1 MHGFRETDEDR
12 ATHDRVADVELFDLW
27 NRGDRSD
34 VRHGQSVS
42 RMNCQSELRAAMRGV
57 AQRANRHGIARRVG
71 VWSGVQLD
79 RGGAER
85 VRVLDRLER
94 RRDEETRANP
104 RRIETRNA
112 IGEATLVARNVE
124 ASLGGDLLTT
134 LGHQRDLMRPKTLGN
149 AEHLV
154 RAGHLEIQHCLHRCG
169 ETLDVVVLNVTAV
182 FAQMCGDPVGARRL
196 AERSPGNRVRA
207 RAAARLS
214 HGGDVID
221 VDVQALMFHRGQT
234 VSGGIRLKKLIMLF
248 ALLAAC
254 RSTTT
259 TTVNPA
265 PAPSGNATGGQDAQA
280 AVRGFMTAAKNQDL
294 QAMGALFGDT
304 YGAARERIG
313 RDELEK
319 RELIMMCYLRH
330 DRYDLLGE
338 APAPGGGRAVAVSVT
353 YKDITR
359 STNFDVVRG
368 PESRWYVK
376 SFDINSLQ
384 DICSRK
390 G

>member
-1 MHGFRETDEDR
+1 
-12 ATHDRVADVELFDLW
+12 
-27 NRGDRSD
+27 
-34 VRHGQSVS
+34 
-42 RMNCQSELRAAMRGV
+42 
-57 AQRANRHGIARRVG
+57 
-71 VWSGVQLD
+71 
-79 RGGAER
+79 
-85 VRVLDRLER
+85 
-94 RRDEETRANP
+94 
-104 RRIETRNA
+104 
-112 IGEATLVARNVE
+112 
-124 ASLGGDLLTT
+124 
-134 LGHQRDLMRPKTLGN
+134 
-149 AEHLV
+149 
-154 RAGHLEIQHCLHRCG
+154 
-169 ETLDVVVLNVTAV
+169 
-182 FAQMCGDPVGARRL
+182 
-196 AERSPGNRVRA
+196 
-207 RAAARLS
+207 
-214 HGGDVID
+214 
-221 VDVQALMFHRGQT
+221 
-234 VSGGIRLKKLIMLF
+234 MLF